1 MDAKRQRRAATGY
14 SGRYANKLV
23 WQTETVTGAMQFAQ
37 VPTEQWNQES
47 DAMDDVSL
55 AQALYDAI
63 ATSSAG
69 FVMVSI
75 TSEGHFQIS
84 HGVDAESEDN

>member
-14 SGRYANKLV
+14 SGRNANKLV
-23 WQTETVTGAMQFAQ
+23 WQTETVGGAMQFAQ
-37 VPTEQWNQES
+37 VPTEEWKEES

-75 TSEGHFQIS
+75 TPEGHFQIS